1 MLEVKRRADKADS
14 FQIQTSKKGG
24 TRMNWK
30 HVVIPGLL
38 MMALYGCSD
47 DQQEK
52 PKAEEKTKME
62 DQQQA
67 VTLEEI
73 PDDMSETKEEV
84 EVEILPLPVTLNE
97 LALLSPGYT
106 GYLATIDEEDQK
118 KIDELTKDL
127 PDITGEPSNEEL
139 DAYYSQLLAVY
150 QQDFEGPEDLIKQLK
165 FQSIGSP
172 DVEDP
177 RMQFKENLNVM
188 VILDASGSMGK
199 SLGNQTQM
207 EAAKSAI
214 TNFVQGLPENANV
227 GLRIYGQKGTGDS
240 ADKALSCGSSELI
253 YPIGQ
258 YNSATFSEGLT
269 KAKPAGWT
277 PIQLA
282 LNEAKKDLAS
292 FKGAENTNIVY
303 LVSDGISTCDDDPVA
318 AAESLYNS
326 DITPI
331 VNVIGFN
338 VDSEGQ
344 KQLRAVAEATKGSY
358 QDVQNA
364 QGLQDQLDQ
373 AKKVAE
379 KWKQW
384 KVSQEGN
391 IEFAQVS
398 NYLDIFG
405 YHTDEF
411 KKYVD
416 ERQQV
421 GFTLT
426 YLLQKHEKMS
436 RESHDYL
443 IQKNM
448 DYHTWIEQEYDQLK
462 EDLETLNDQNYADA
476 IQSLEATYK
485 ENTSP

>member
-1 MLEVKRRADKADS
+1 
-14 FQIQTSKKGG
+14 
-24 TRMNWK
+24 MNWK
-30 HVVIPGLL
+30 HFMIPSLL
-38 MMALYGCSD
+38 MVALYGCSD
-47 DQQEK
+47 DKPEK
-52 PKAEEKTKME
+52 PQAQEPKTE
-62 DQQQA
+62 DQAQSETNGKTD
-67 VTLEEI
+67 TLENA
-73 PDDMSETKEEV
+73 SEPKEDSIIEAV
-84 EVEILPLPVTLNE
+84 PLPTTLDE
-97 LALLSPGYT
+97 LAQRPAGFT
-106 GYLATIDEEDQK
+106 GYLSTIDAEDQK

-127 PDITGEPSNEEL
+127 PDITGEPSETEL
-139 DAYYSQLLAVY
+139 DTYFSQLLSIY
-150 QQDFEGPEDLIKQLK
+150 QQDFIGPEDLINQLA

-177 RMQFKENLNVM
+177 RKQFKENLNVM

-207 EAAKSAI
+207 EAAQSAI
-214 TNFVQGLPENANV
+214 TNFVQGLPDNANV
-227 GLRIYGQKGTGDS
+227 GLRIYGQEGSGSS

-253 YPIGQ
+253 YPIGPFD
-258 YNSATFSEGLT
+258 SATFSAALT

-282 LNEAKKDLAS
+282 LNEAQKDLAS
-292 FKGAENTNIVY
+292 FKGDQNTNIVY

-331 VNVIGFN
+331 INVIGFN
-338 VDSEGQ
+338 VDSDGQ
-344 KQLRAVAEATKGSY
+344 KQLKAVADATNGSY

-379 KWKQW
+379 KWQQW

-391 IEFAQVS
+391 IGYEQTS
-398 NYLDIFG
+398 NYLDIFS

-416 ERQQV
+416 ERQQI

-426 YLLQKHEKMS
+426 YLLQQHEKMS
-436 RESHDYL
+436 QQSHDYL
-443 IQKNM
+443 VNKNM
-448 DYHTWIEQEYDQLK
+448 EYHKWIEQEYDKLRTN
-462 EDLETLNDQNYADA
+462 LEALNDKNYAEA
-476 IQSLEATYK
+476 IKQLEETYQQNK
-485 ENTSP
+485 TP

>member
-1 MLEVKRRADKADS
+1 
-14 FQIQTSKKGG
+14 
-24 TRMNWK
+24 MNWK
-30 HVVIPGLL
+30 YFMIPGLL

-47 DQQEK
+47 DQQKK
-52 PKAEEKTKME
+52 PQAEEPKTE
-62 DQQQA
+62 DQEQA
-67 VTLEEI
+67 KKETDTENPETASEPTNEEKI
-73 PDDMSETKEEV
+73 EV
-84 EVEILPLPVTLNE
+84 KPLPTSLDE
-97 LALLSPGYT
+97 LALLTPGFT
-106 GYLATIDEEDQK
+106 GYLSTIDAEDQK

-127 PDITGEPSNEEL
+127 PDITGDPSEEEL
-139 DAYYSQLLAVY
+139 DAYYSHLLSVF
-150 QQDFEGPEDLIKQLK
+150 QQDFTGPEDLINQLN
-165 FQSIGSP
+165 FQSIGNP
-172 DVEDP
+172 DIEDP
-177 RMQFKENLNVM
+177 RKQFKENLNVM

-207 EAAKSAI
+207 EAAKAAI
-214 TNFVQGLPENANV
+214 TNFVQGLPDNANV
-227 GLRIYGQKGTGDS
+227 GLRIYGQEGTGS
-240 ADKALSCGSSELI
+240 GADKALSCGSSELI
-253 YPIGQ
+253 YPIGH
-258 YNSATFSEGLT
+258 YDSATFTQALT
-269 KAKPAGWT
+269 KAQPAGWT

-282 LNEAKKDLAS
+282 LNEAQKDLSS
-292 FKGAENTNIVY
+292 FKGDHNTNIVY

-344 KQLRAVAEATKGSY
+344 QQLKAVAEATNGSY

-379 KWKQW
+379 KWEQW

-391 IEFAQVS
+391 IGLEQTN

-411 KKYVD
+411 KKFVD

-421 GFTLT
+421 GFAIT
-426 YLLQKHEKMS
+426 YLLQEHEKMS
-436 RESHDYL
+436 QQSHDYL
-443 IQKNM
+443 IDKNTE
-448 DYHTWIEQEYDQLK
+448 YHQWIEQEYDKLK
-462 EDLETLNDQNYADA
+462 TSLESLNDKNYTETIQKLEETYQQNK
-476 IQSLEATYK
+476 T
-485 ENTSP
+485 P

>member
-1 MLEVKRRADKADS
+1 
-14 FQIQTSKKGG
+14 
-24 TRMNWK
+24 MNWK
-30 HVVIPGLL
+30 HFMIPGLL
-38 MMALYGCSD
+38 IMTLYGCSD
-47 DQQEK
+47 EKQERPQAEEPPKEQTQVEK
-52 PKAEEKTKME
+52 PTTVTHGQE
-62 DQQQA
+62 DS
-67 VTLEEI
+67 
-73 PDDMSETKEEV
+73 SEPKEV
-84 EVEILPLPVTLNE
+84 EKVEAVPLPTTLTE
-97 LALLSPGYT
+97 LALRTPGYT
-106 GYLATIDEEDQK
+106 GYLATIDKEDQK
-118 KIDELTKDL
+118 KIDELTKEL
-127 PDITGEPSNEEL
+127 PDISGEPSEEEL
-139 DAYYSQLLAVY
+139 DAYYSHLLSVY
-150 QQDFEGPEDLIKQLK
+150 QQDFEGPEDLINQLK

-199 SLGNQTQM
+199 SLDNQTQM

-227 GLRIYGQKGTGDS
+227 GLRIYGQEGTGSS

-253 YPIGQ
+253 YPIGK
-258 YNSATFSEGLT
+258 YNSATFTQALT
-269 KAKPAGWT
+269 KAVPAGWT

-282 LNEAKKDLAS
+282 LNEAQKDLSS
-292 FKGAENTNIVY
+292 FKGDKNTNIVY
-303 LVSDGISTCDDDPVA
+303 LVSDGISTCDDDPVG
-318 AAESLYNS
+318 AAENLYNS

-384 KVSQEGN
+384 KTSQEGN
-391 IEFAQVS
+391 LGLEQTN

-405 YHTDEF
+405 YHSKEF

-426 YLLQKHEKMS
+426 YLLQEHEKMS
-436 RESHDYL
+436 QESHDYL
-443 IQKNM
+443 IQKNV
-448 DYHTWIEQEYDQLK
+448 DYHLWIEQEYDKLK
-462 EDLETLNDQNYADA
+462 KELEVLNDKNYTEA
-476 IQSLEATYK
+476 IQALEQEYNQNAT
-485 ENTSP
+485 P

>member
-1 MLEVKRRADKADS
+1 M
-14 FQIQTSKKGG
+14 
-24 TRMNWK
+24 
-30 HVVIPGLL
+30 IPGLL
-38 MMALYGCSD
+38 MMTLYGCSD
-47 DQQEK
+47 EQQKKPQAEEQPKGQTQEEK
-52 PKAEEKTKME
+52 PTDETPEQVETAEPNEEDKME
-62 DQQQA
+62 A
-67 VTLEEI
+67 
-73 PDDMSETKEEV
+73 
-84 EVEILPLPVTLNE
+84 LPLPSNLNE
-97 LALLSPGYT
+97 LAIRTPGYT
-106 GYLATIDEEDQK
+106 GYLATIDKEDQK

-127 PDITGEPSNEEL
+127 PDISGEPSEEEL

-150 QQDFEGPEDLIKQLK
+150 QQDFEGPEDLINQLK
-165 FQSIGSP
+165 FQSIGGP

-227 GLRIYGQKGTGDS
+227 GLRIYGQEGTGSS
-240 ADKALSCGSSELI
+240 ADKALSCASSELI
-253 YPIGQ
+253 YPISK
-258 YNSATFSEGLT
+258 YNSATFSEALT
-269 KAKPAGWT
+269 KAVPAGWT

-282 LNEAKKDLAS
+282 LNEAQKDLSS
-292 FKGAENTNIVY
+292 FKGDQNTNIVY

-326 DITPI
+326 DITPL

-384 KVSQEGN
+384 KISQEGN
-391 IEFAQVS
+391 LGYEQTS

-405 YHTDEF
+405 YHTGEF

-416 ERQQV
+416 ERQQI

-426 YLLQKHEKMS
+426 YLLQEHEKMS

-448 DYHTWIEQEYDQLK
+448 DYHLWIEQEYDKLRK
-462 EDLETLNDQNYADA
+462 ELEILNDKNYAEA
-476 IQSLEATYK
+476 IQSLEQQYNQNAT
-485 ENTSP
+485 P

>member
-1 MLEVKRRADKADS
+1 
-14 FQIQTSKKGG
+14 
-24 TRMNWK
+24 MNWK
-30 HVVIPGLL
+30 HFVIPGLL
-38 MMALYGCSD
+38 MMTLYGCSD
-47 DQQEK
+47 EQKEK
-52 PKAEEKTKME
+52 PQAEEKPETE
-62 DQQQA
+62 DQEQA
-67 VTLEEI
+67 VAPETTPEET
-73 PDDMSETKEEV
+73 SEPQEEKP
-84 EVEILPLPVTLNE
+84 VEIIPLPETLNE
-97 LALLSPGYT
+97 LAGLTPGHT
-106 GYLATIDEEDQK
+106 GYLATIEAEDQK

-127 PDITGEPSNEEL
+127 PDISGKPSEEEL
-139 DAYYSQLLAVY
+139 DAYYSQLLSVF
-150 QQDFEGPEDLIKQLK
+150 QQDYEGPEDLINQLK

-199 SLGNQTQM
+199 NLGNQTQM
-207 EAAKSAI
+207 DAAKSAI

-227 GLRIYGQKGTGDS
+227 GLRIYGQEGTGSS

-253 YPIGQ
+253 YPIGK
-258 YNSATFSEGLT
+258 YNPATFTEALT
-269 KAKPAGWT
+269 KAVPAGWT

-282 LNEAKKDLAS
+282 LNEAQKDLAS
-292 FKGAENTNIVY
+292 FKGDQNTNIVY

-318 AAESLYNS
+318 AAKSLYNS

-344 KQLRAVAEATKGSY
+344 KQLKAVADATNGSY

-379 KWKQW
+379 KWKMW
-384 KVSQEGN
+384 KTSQEGN
-391 IEFAQVS
+391 IGLEQTN

-405 YHTDEF
+405 YHAGEY
-411 KKYVD
+411 KKFVD

-436 RESHDYL
+436 QQSHDYL
-443 IQKNM
+443 IQKNTE
-448 DYHTWIEQEYDQLK
+448 YHAWIEQEYDKLK
-462 EDLETLNDQNYADA
+462 KELEVLNDKNYQEA
-476 IQSLEATYK
+476 IQSLEDTYQQNAT
-485 ENTSP
+485 P

>member
-1 MLEVKRRADKADS
+1 
-14 FQIQTSKKGG
+14 
-24 TRMNWK
+24 MNWK
-30 HVVIPGLL
+30 HFVIPGLL
-38 MMALYGCSD
+38 MMTLYGCSD
-47 DQQEK
+47 EQQETPQAEEK
-52 PKAEEKTKME
+52 PKTENQEQAESPEKTPDEASEPKEEK
-62 DQQQA
+62 Q
-67 VTLEEI
+67 
-73 PDDMSETKEEV
+73 
-84 EVEILPLPVTLNE
+84 VEIIPLPETLNE
-97 LALLSPGYT
+97 LAELTPGHT
-106 GYLATIDEEDQK
+106 GYLATIEEEDQK

-127 PDITGEPSNEEL
+127 PDISGEPSVEEL
-139 DAYYSQLLAVY
+139 DAYYSHLLSVF
-150 QQDFEGPEDLIKQLK
+150 QQDFEGPEDLINQLK
-165 FQSIGSP
+165 FQSIGNP
-172 DVEDP
+172 VVEDP

-227 GLRIYGQKGTGDS
+227 GLRIYGQEGTGSS

-253 YPIGQ
+253 YPIGK
-258 YNSATFSEGLT
+258 YNPATFTEALT
-269 KAKPAGWT
+269 KAVPAGWT

-282 LNEAKKDLAS
+282 LNEAQKDLAS
-292 FKGAENTNIVY
+292 FKGDQNTNIVY

-318 AAESLYNS
+318 AAKTLYNS

-344 KQLRAVAEATKGSY
+344 KQLRAVAEATQGSY

-384 KVSQEGN
+384 KISQEGN
-391 IEFAQVS
+391 LGYEQTS

-405 YHTDEF
+405 YHTGEF

-416 ERQQV
+416 ERQQI

-426 YLLQKHEKMS
+426 YLLQEHEKMS

-448 DYHTWIEQEYDQLK
+448 DYHLWIEQEYDKLK
-462 EDLETLNDQNYADA
+462 KELEVLNDKNYQEA
-476 IQSLEATYK
+476 ILSLEDTYQQNAT
-485 ENTSP
+485 P